1 MDRTLRQVN
10 SLSVAGS
17 AGYLRP
23 VPEPLFVGLELDSKF
38 VVTDAKHT
46 ITVALDRLRHQRLHF
61 LRHHANV
68 GAVAPVVA
76 EPIIAKTVRQ
86 VSKQSD
92 IVFDADVGSP
102 APSTAASAT
111 KTAARET
118 ASAADATPAT
128 TCGGKGSAAV
138 SAGEL
143 LIPARAF

>member
-17 AGYLRP
+17 AGYPCP
-23 VPEPLFVGLELDSKF
+23 VPEPFFVGLELNSKF

-46 ITVALDRLRHQRLHF
+46 ITIALDRLRHQRLHF

-86 VSKQSD
+86 ISKQSD

-102 APSTAASAT
+102 SATTAAAAAT
-111 KTAARET
+111 KAA
-118 ASAADATPAT
+118 A
-128 TCGGKGSAAV
+128 
-138 SAGEL
+138 
-143 LIPARAF
+143 